1 MEHLCIYFYFC
12 GFMKMK
18 FEDKRGF
25 QEKCQARVR
34 PQWYN
39 GVYLV
44 VGFLLSTQRGKKLGI
59 FSTKQS
65 MGAPEFAVT
74 TFNTPVRFWSPSG
87 FSANW

>member
-1 MEHLCIYFYFC
+1 
-12 GFMKMK
+12 MK

-39 GVYLV
+39 GVYLIAS
-44 VGFLLSTQRGKKLGI
+44 FLLSTQRGKKLGT

-65 MGAPEFAVT
+65 MGAPEFTVT
-74 TFNTPVRFWSPSG
+74 TLNTPVSFCLLSG
-87 FSANW
+87 FSAVDKPRGICD